1 MTEHPETDYDT
12 VHERIF
18 DEVDDVYQTLQDAL
32 VEDKPLDE
40 ALETVLLHSQLI
52 EVEVRNRLKS
62 HTREIVKCRNLRTK

>member
-62 HTREIVKCRNLRTK
+62 Q